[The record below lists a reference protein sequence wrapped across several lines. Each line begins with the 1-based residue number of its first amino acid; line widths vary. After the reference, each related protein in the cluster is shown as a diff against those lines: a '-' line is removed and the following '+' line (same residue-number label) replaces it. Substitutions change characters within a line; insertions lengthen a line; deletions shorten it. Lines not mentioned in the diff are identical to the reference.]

1 MSSPESAVPPTPSAD
16 APTRLP
22 TALVG
27 VALAYAVAGLLAL
40 GLAIPPGYASP
51 LYPAAG
57 IALVAVLRYGVRIA
71 PAVAFGAFAV
81 NFGLGLE
88 RGLGGWAAFALPLW
102 IGIGAALQALAGAAL
117 ARRFVRQPLTLD
129 APIDIAYFF
138 GLAGFAACLVN
149 SSWSSLGM
157 LATGTITTANLV
169 GTWATWWIGDTLGVM
184 IAAPIALTLIG
195 RPHEAWRPRRSTVA
209 LPLMVT
215 TLLLALA
222 VQQVNRWAEQREQ
235 AAFERDAIGAGRTI
249 ALRLGAHIDALE
261 GARSLFVG
269 SDDVNR
275 DEFRRATQ
283 TWLRRLPSLQAIG
296 WHQRVPRAQIEAFE
310 MQGRVDGRV
319 NFKVFQR
326 DATLSAGDDEV
337 IAMRFVE
344 PEERNAS
351 ALGVN
356 VLSVPAAREA
366 VLRAAANENAV
377 ASRAFRLTQ
386 ETATQT
392 GIVVYEGI
400 RSWAPPGEVGELRG
414 FVFATLRMDD
424 ALRVM
429 REGLPDYLRICLVDL
444 DDPRDGH
451 PLRLSG
457 PPGCERQGATS
468 LRDHRV
474 VLPFGG
480 RRWEARISAAPSAA
494 QGAPGG
500 DRGTAWLFS
509 LSGLAAAAMMGALL
523 LTVTGRTRRIESA
536 VEQRTAQLR
545 EQISER
551 EQAEAALR
559 VSEQRFRGIF
569 NSVPLGVVYTD
580 LQGRIEQFNEAFR
593 LLMQRP
599 DDAINGHGMP
609 EFTHAEDH
617 AEDVRLR
624 TALSRGELPV
634 VRRRKRLLKPDGTPF
649 WVEATVTL
657 LRADDGEPA
666 RLVAV
671 IEDIGEHLRLEAAER
686 DRDRAEAA
694 NRAKDEF
701 LSRMSHELRTPLNAM
716 LGFAQLLG
724 MDRQQPLGARQ
735 GEWVSQIQH
744 AGWHL
749 LEMINEVLDL
759 SRIES
764 GTLSLRIEPQPIAPL
779 LDAALSMVEVQARTR
794 DVSLVQR
801 ASFGN
806 DARVLGDATRLRQ
819 VLLNLLSNAIKYN
832 REGGSVLMSARVRE
846 SSSLGRAALEIAIS
860 DTGLGLTD
868 SQLAHLFEPFNRL
881 GREGSGTEGTGIG
894 LVISKLLVERMGGT
908 LGVASEAGRGSTFTV
923 LLPLAESGDDG
934 RPSTEPASLSQPD
947 YHARHVLYIEDN
959 EVNIEIM
966 RGMLAQRE
974 QVRLQIARNGLD
986 GLASVRTSPPDLV
999 LLDINLPDIDG
1010 LTLLTHLQ
1018 ADPATSAIPVVIVSA
1033 DAMPAQIAKALSAG
1047 ARHYLTKPLAAPALL
1062 AVIDEFLQQADT
1074 RFDSRFI

>member
-1 MSSPESAVPPTPSAD
+1 MSSSTDSAAPASHD
-16 APTRLP
+16 APVPLLQAFVG
-22 TALVG
+22 TAI
-27 VALAYAVAGLLAL
+27 AYALTGLLAM

-51 LYPAAG
+51 LYPATG
-57 IALVAVLRYGVRIA
+57 IALVAVLRYGMRVA
-71 PAVAFGAFAV
+71 PAVLLGSFAV
-81 NFGLGLE
+81 NLGLGLE
-88 RGLGGWAAFALPLW
+88 RGLAGWSAFALPTW
-102 IGIGAALQALAGAAL
+102 IGIGAMLQAMAGAAL

-129 APIDIAYFF
+129 APADIGYFF
-138 GLAGFAACLVN
+138 GLAGMSACLIN
-149 SSWSSLGM
+149 ASWATLGL
-157 LATGTITTANLV
+157 LASGTIHTAEVPANW
-169 GTWATWWIGDTLGVM
+169 GTWWVGDTLGVM
-184 IAAPIALTLIG
+184 IAGPIALTLVG
-195 RPHEAWRPRRSTVA
+195 QPREAWAPRRGTVA
-209 LPLMVT
+209 LPLLVT
-215 TLLLALA
+215 TVLLALA
-222 VQQVNRWAEQREQ
+222 VNQVNRWADQREQ
-235 AAFERDAIGAGRTI
+235 AAFERDAIGAARTI
-249 ALRLGAHIDALE
+249 ALRLASHVDALE
-261 GARSLFVG
+261 GARSLFLG
-269 SDDVNR
+269 SEDVNR
-275 DEFRRATQ
+275 EEFQRASSS
-283 TWLRRLPSLQAIG
+283 WVRRLPSLQAIG
-296 WHQRVPRAQIEAFE
+296 WHQRVPRSQVEAFE
-310 MQGRVDGRV
+310 MQGRIDGHI

-326 DATLSAGDDEV
+326 DAAIASGDDEV

-344 PEERNAS
+344 PEERNAA

-356 VLSVPAAREA
+356 VLSIPASREA
-366 VLRAAANENAV
+366 IARAVASDEAV

-392 GIVVYEGI
+392 GVVVYEPV
-400 RSWAPPGEVGELRG
+400 RHAAPPGEKGELRG
-414 FVFATLRMDD
+414 LVFVTLRMDD
-424 ALRVM
+424 ALRAM
-429 REGLPDYLRICLVDL
+429 REGLPAYLQICLVDL
-444 DDPRDGH
+444 DDLHDGH

-468 LRDHRV
+468 LRDHRLT
-474 VLPFGG
+474 LPFAG
-480 RRWEARISAAPSAA
+480 RRWEARIAASPSAV

-536 VEQRTAQLR
+536 VQERTGQLR
-545 EQISER
+545 EQIAER

-559 VSEQRFRGIF
+559 ISEQRFRSIF

-580 LQGRIEQFNEAFR
+580 LEGRIDQFNESFR
-593 LLMQRP
+593 QLLQRP
-599 DDAINGHGMP
+599 DHALTGHGMA
-609 EFTHAEDH
+609 EFTHADDRTED
-617 AEDVRLR
+617 ARLR
-624 TALSRGELPV
+624 AALASGEMPV
-634 VRRRKRLLKPDGTPF
+634 VRRRKRLLRPDGAPF
-649 WVEATVTL
+649 WVEATVTP
-657 LRADDGEPA
+657 LRADGEPA

-671 IEDIGEHLRLEAAER
+671 IEDISEHLRLEAAER

-735 GEWVSQIQH
+735 ADWVSQIQH

-764 GTLSLRIEPQPIAPL
+764 GTLALRIEPQPISPL
-779 LDAALSMVEVQARTR
+779 LDAVLSMVEVQARAR
-794 DVSLVQR
+794 DISLMQR

-832 REGGSVLMSARVRE
+832 REGGSVLLSARVRE
-846 SSSLGRAALEIAIS
+846 ESGLGRPALEVAVS

-908 LGVASEAGRGSTFTV
+908 LGVSSEAGRGSTFTV
-923 LLPLAESGDDG
+923 LLPLAERGDDE
-934 RPSTEPASLSQPD
+934 RAATEPAALAEPD

-966 RGMLAQRE
+966 RGMLAQRP
-974 QVRLQIARNGLD
+974 QVKLDIARTGLD
-986 GLASVRTSPPDLV
+986 GLAAVRTAPPDLV

-1018 ADPATSAIPVVIVSA
+1018 SDPGTATIPVVIVSA
-1033 DAMPAQIAKALSAG
+1033 DAMPAQIAKALAAG
-1047 ARHYLTKPLAAPALL
+1047 ARHYLTKPVAAPTLL
-1062 AVIDEFLQQADT
+1062 GVIDEWLQQADT
-1074 RFDSRFI
+1074 RFDSRFS